1 MYIYIRIYVLIYI
14 MGIITFIYLKILR
27 MLKPRSEISE
37 FKESVKTRKQ
47 SGEEK
52 NLNFSLSFSRI

>member
-1 MYIYIRIYVLIYI
+1 
-14 MGIITFIYLKILR
+14 MGRITFIYLKILR

-37 FKESVKTRKQ
+37 FTKLLKTTKQ

-52 NLNFSLSFSRI
+52 KSQFLPLIFPDLTRYKNL